1 MIKIKKQ
8 PINGC
13 IVVRKTEIFIKDLLA
28 NADVDVKLNG
38 DRPWDMRVH
47 DASLYDA
54 VSRHGSLG
62 LGEAYMAGLWD
73 CAQLDAFF
81 HRILRARLDEKVKTV
96 DVAWMAVVA
105 KLRNN
110 QSISR
115 AWEVGKVHYNLG
127 NAFYRDMLGPTMA
140 YSCGY
145 WADAGSLDE
154 AQNAKLDLICRKL
167 GLQPGM
173 TLLDIG
179 CGWGSLMKYAAEH
192 YGVSCTGVT
201 ISSEQAAY
209 GAERCKGLPVT
220 FSLMDYRGLQGT
232 FDRIASVGMF
242 EHVGRKNY
250 HEFFQVARRN
260 LAEDGLMLLHT
271 IGGNFCKSTTDA
283 WVNKYI
289 FPNGEIPSLAEI
301 AEAAQDYFVME
312 DVHNFGADY
321 DTTLMAWH
329 ANFEQIWPRY
339 KDQYPAHFYRM
350 WRYYLLCCAGTFRA
364 RSNQLWQIVL
374 SPDGQLGGYRRPHA
388 EGLQQGIPFIAD
400 SELPPDA

>member
-1 MIKIKKQ
+1 M
-8 PINGC
+8 
-13 IVVRKTEIFIKDLLA
+13 VRKAEIFIKNLLA
-28 NADVDVKLNG
+28 NADVELNG
-38 DRPWDMRVH
+38 DRPWDMQVH

-54 VSRHGSLG
+54 VTRHGSLG

-73 CAQLDAFF
+73 CARLDAFF
-81 HRILRARLDEKVKTV
+81 HRILRARLDEKVKTL

-289 FPNGEIPSLAEI
+289 FPNGEIPCLAEI
-301 AEAAQDYFVME
+301 TEAAQDCFVVE
-312 DVHNFGADY
+312 DVDNFGADY
-321 DTTLMAWH
+321 DPTLMAWH
-329 ANFEQIWPRY
+329 ANFEQIWPRH

-364 RSNQLWQIVL
+364 RSNQIWQIVL
-374 SPDGQLGGYRRPHA
+374 SPDGQPGGYRRPHA

>member
-1 MIKIKKQ
+1 M
-8 PINGC
+8 
-13 IVVRKTEIFIKDLLA
+13 VRKTEAFIKDLLA
-28 NADVDVKLNG
+28 NADVELNG
-38 DRPWDMRVH
+38 ARPWDMQVH
-47 DASLYDA
+47 DPRLYDA
-54 VSRHGSLG
+54 VCRQGSLG
-62 LGEAYMAGLWD
+62 LGEAYIAGLWD
-73 CAQLDAFF
+73 CARLDAFF
-81 HRILRARLDEKVKTV
+81 HRILRARLDEKIRTV
-96 DVAWMAVVA
+96 DAVWMAVVS

-110 QSISR
+110 QSIRR
-115 AWEVGKVHYNLG
+115 AWDVGKVHYNLG

-145 WADAGSLDE
+145 WLHAGSLDE

-179 CGWGSLMKYAAEH
+179 CGWGSLMRYAAEH

-220 FSLMDYRGLQGT
+220 FRLMDYRSLQGT

-250 HEFFQVARRN
+250 HEFFQVTQRN
-260 LAEDGLMLLHT
+260 LAEDGLLLLHT
-271 IGGNFCKSTTDA
+271 IGGNFRKRTTDA

-289 FPNGEIPSLAEI
+289 FPNGEIPCLAEI
-301 AEAAQDYFVME
+301 AEAAQDCFVVE

-321 DTTLMAWH
+321 DPTLMAWH

-339 KDQYPAHFYRM
+339 KDQYPEHFYRM

-374 SPDGQLGGYRRPHA
+374 SPHGQLGGYRRPHA
-388 EGLQQGIPFIAD
+388 EGPLQGIPFIAD

>member
-1 MIKIKKQ
+1 M
-8 PINGC
+8 
-13 IVVRKTEIFIKDLLA
+13 VRKTEAFIKELLA
-28 NADVDVKLNG
+28 NADVELNG
-38 DRPWDMRVH
+38 ARPWDMQVH
-47 DASLYDA
+47 DPRLYDA
-54 VSRHGSLG
+54 VCRQGSLG

-73 CAQLDAFF
+73 CARLDTFF
-81 HRILRARLDEKVKTV
+81 HRILRARLDEKVKTMDAV
-96 DVAWMAVVA
+96 WMAVVA

-110 QSISR
+110 QSASR

-145 WADAGSLDE
+145 WAEAGSLDE
-154 AQNAKLDLICRKL
+154 AQDAKLDLICRKL

-179 CGWGSLMKYAAEH
+179 CGWGSLMKYAAER

-220 FSLMDYRGLQGT
+220 FRLMDYRSLQGT

-250 HEFFQVARRN
+250 HEFFQVTQRN
-260 LAEDGLMLLHT
+260 LAEDGLLLLHT
-271 IGGNFCKSTTDA
+271 IGGNFRKRTTDA

-289 FPNGEIPSLAEI
+289 FPNGEIPCLAEI
-301 AEAAQDYFVME
+301 AEAAQDCFVVE

-321 DTTLMAWH
+321 DPTLMAWH
-329 ANFEQIWPRY
+329 ANFEGAWPRY

-374 SPDGQLGGYRRPHA
+374 SPHGQLGGYKRAGA
-388 EGLQQGIPFIAD
+388 ECISQIP
-400 SELPPDA
+400 LRQV

>member
-1 MIKIKKQ
+1 M
-8 PINGC
+8 
-13 IVVRKTEIFIKDLLA
+13 VRKAEIFIKDLLA
-28 NADVDVKLNG
+28 NADVELNG
-38 DRPWDMRVH
+38 DRPWDLQVH
-47 DASLYDA
+47 DSSLYDA
-54 VSRHGSLG
+54 VCRHGSLG

-73 CAQLDAFF
+73 CARLDAFF
-81 HRILRARLDEKVKTV
+81 HRILRARLDEKVKTM
-96 DVAWMAVVA
+96 DVVWTAVVA

-110 QSISR
+110 QSASR

-127 NAFYRDMLGPTMA
+127 NAFYRDMLGSTMA

-145 WADAGSLDE
+145 WAEAGSLDE
-154 AQNAKLDLICRKL
+154 AQDAKLDLICRKL

-173 TLLDIG
+173 TFLDIG
-179 CGWGSLMKYAAEH
+179 CGWGSLMKYAAER

-220 FSLMDYRGLQGT
+220 FRLMDYRSLQGT

-250 HEFFQVARRN
+250 HEFFQVAQRN

-271 IGGNFCKSTTDA
+271 IGGNFRKRTTDA

-289 FPNGEIPSLAEI
+289 FPNGEIPCLAEI
-301 AEAAQDYFVME
+301 AEAAQDCFVVE

-321 DTTLMAWH
+321 DPTLMAWH

-339 KDQYPAHFYRM
+339 KDQYPDYFYRM

-374 SPDGQLGGYRRPHA
+374 SPHGQLGGYRRPHA
-388 EGLQQGIPFIAD
+388 DGVLQGIPFIAD
-400 SELPPDA
+400 SELPSGA

>member
-1 MIKIKKQ
+1 M
-8 PINGC
+8 
-13 IVVRKTEIFIKDLLA
+13 VRKAEIFIKDLLA
-28 NADVDVKLNG
+28 NADVELNG
-38 DRPWDMRVH
+38 DRPWDLQVH
-47 DASLYDA
+47 DSSLYDA
-54 VSRHGSLG
+54 VCRHGSLG

-73 CAQLDAFF
+73 CARLDAFF
-81 HRILRARLDEKVKTV
+81 HRILRARLDEKVKTM
-96 DVAWMAVVA
+96 DVVWTAVVA

-110 QSISR
+110 QSASR

-127 NAFYRDMLGPTMA
+127 NAFYRDMLGSTMA

-145 WADAGSLDE
+145 WAEAGSLDE
-154 AQNAKLDLICRKL
+154 AQDAKLDLICRKL

-173 TLLDIG
+173 TFLDIG
-179 CGWGSLMKYAAEH
+179 CGWGSLMKYAAER

-220 FSLMDYRGLQGT
+220 FRLMDYRSLQGT

-250 HEFFQVARRN
+250 HEFFQVAQRN

-271 IGGNFCKSTTDA
+271 IGGNFRKRTTDA

-289 FPNGEIPSLAEI
+289 FPNGEIPCLAEI
-301 AEAAQDYFVME
+301 AEAAQDCFVVE

-321 DTTLMAWH
+321 DPTLMAWH

-339 KDQYPAHFYRM
+339 KDQYPDHFYRM

-374 SPDGQLGGYRRPHA
+374 SPHGQLGGYRRPHA
-388 EGLQQGIPFIAD
+388 DGVLQGIPFIAD
-400 SELPPDA
+400 SELPSGA

>member
-1 MIKIKKQ
+1 M
-8 PINGC
+8 
-13 IVVRKTEIFIKDLLA
+13 VRKTEAFIKELLA
-28 NADVDVKLNG
+28 NADVELNG
-38 DRPWDMRVH
+38 ARPWDMQVH
-47 DASLYDA
+47 DPSLYDA
-54 VSRHGSLG
+54 VCRQGSLG

-73 CAQLDAFF
+73 CARLDAFF
-81 HRILRARLDEKVKTV
+81 HRILRARLDEKVKTMDAV
-96 DVAWMAVVA
+96 WMAVVA

-110 QSISR
+110 QSASR

-145 WADAGSLDE
+145 WAEAGSLDE
-154 AQNAKLDLICRKL
+154 AQDAKLDLICRKL

-179 CGWGSLMKYAAEH
+179 CGWGSLMKYAAER

-220 FSLMDYRGLQGT
+220 FRLMDYRSLQGT

-250 HEFFQVARRN
+250 HEFFQVTQRN
-260 LAEDGLMLLHT
+260 LAEDGLLLLHT
-271 IGGNFCKSTTDA
+271 IGGNFRKRTTDA

-289 FPNGEIPSLAEI
+289 FPNGEIPCLAEI
-301 AEAAQDYFVME
+301 AEADQDCFVVE

-321 DTTLMAWH
+321 DPTLMAWH

-339 KDQYPAHFYRM
+339 KDQYPEHFYRM

-374 SPDGQLGGYRRPHA
+374 SPHGQLGGYRRPHA
-388 EGLQQGIPFIAD
+388 EGPLQGIPFIAD

>member
-1 MIKIKKQ
+1 M
-8 PINGC
+8 
-13 IVVRKTEIFIKDLLA
+13 VRKTEAFIKDLLA
-28 NADVDVKLNG
+28 NADVELNG
-38 DRPWDMRVH
+38 ERSWDMQVH
-47 DASLYDA
+47 DPSLYDA
-54 VSRHGSLG
+54 VCRQGSLG

-73 CAQLDAFF
+73 CARLDAFF
-81 HRILRARLDEKVKTV
+81 HRILRARLDEKIRTV
-96 DVAWMAVVA
+96 DAVWMAVVS

-110 QSISR
+110 QSIRR
-115 AWEVGKVHYNLG
+115 AWDVGKVHYNLG

-145 WADAGSLDE
+145 WLHAGSLEE

-179 CGWGSLMKYAAEH
+179 CGWGSLMRYAAEH

-209 GAERCKGLPVT
+209 GAEHCKGLPVV
-220 FSLMDYRGLQGT
+220 FRLMDYRSLDGT
-232 FDRIASVGMF
+232 YDRIASVGMF

-250 HEFFQVARRN
+250 HEFFQVTQRN
-260 LAEDGLMLLHT
+260 LAEDGLLLLHT
-271 IGGNFCKSTTDA
+271 IGGNFRKRTTDA

-289 FPNGEIPSLAEI
+289 FPNGEIPCLAEI
-301 AEAAQDYFVME
+301 AEAAQDCFVVE

-321 DTTLMAWH
+321 DPTLMAWH

-339 KDQYPAHFYRM
+339 KDQYPEHFYRM

-374 SPDGQLGGYRRPHA
+374 SPHGQLGGYRRPHA
-388 EGLQQGIPFIAD
+388 EGPLQGIPFIAD

>member
-1 MIKIKKQ
+1 M
-8 PINGC
+8 
-13 IVVRKTEIFIKDLLA
+13 VRKAEIFIKDLLA
-28 NADVDVKLNG
+28 NADVELNG
-38 DRPWDMRVH
+38 DRPWDLQVH
-47 DASLYDA
+47 DSSLYDA
-54 VSRHGSLG
+54 VCRHGSLG

-73 CAQLDAFF
+73 CARLDAFF
-81 HRILRARLDEKVKTV
+81 HRILRARLDEKVKTM
-96 DVAWMAVVA
+96 DVVWTAVVA

-110 QSISR
+110 QSASR

-127 NAFYRDMLGPTMA
+127 NAFYRDMLGSTMA

-145 WADAGSLDE
+145 WAEAGSLDE
-154 AQNAKLDLICRKL
+154 AQDAKLDLICRKL

-173 TLLDIG
+173 TFLDIG
-179 CGWGSLMKYAAEH
+179 CGWGSLMKYAAER

-220 FSLMDYRGLQGT
+220 FRLMDYRSLQGP

-250 HEFFQVARRN
+250 HEFFQVAQRN

-271 IGGNFCKSTTDA
+271 IGGNFRKRTTDA

-289 FPNGEIPSLAEI
+289 FPNGEIPCLAEI
-301 AEAAQDYFVME
+301 AEAAQDCFVVE

-321 DTTLMAWH
+321 DPTLMAWH

-339 KDQYPAHFYRM
+339 KDQYPDHFYRM

-374 SPDGQLGGYRRPHA
+374 SPHGQLGGYRRPHA
-388 EGLQQGIPFIAD
+388 DGVLQGIPFIAD
-400 SELPPDA
+400 SELPSGA

>member
-1 MIKIKKQ
+1 M
-8 PINGC
+8 
-13 IVVRKTEIFIKDLLA
+13 VRKTEAFIKELLA
-28 NADVDVKLNG
+28 NADVELNG
-38 DRPWDMRVH
+38 ARPWDMQVH
-47 DASLYDA
+47 DPRLYDA
-54 VSRHGSLG
+54 VCRQGSLG

-73 CAQLDAFF
+73 CARLDTFF
-81 HRILRARLDEKVKTV
+81 HRILRARLDEKIRTV
-96 DVAWMAVVA
+96 DAVWMAVVS

-110 QSISR
+110 QSTRR
-115 AWEVGKVHYNLG
+115 AWDVGQVHYNLG

-145 WADAGSLDE
+145 WLHAGSLDE

-179 CGWGSLMKYAAEH
+179 CGWGSLMKYAAER

-220 FSLMDYRGLQGT
+220 FRLMDYRSLQGT

-250 HEFFQVARRN
+250 HEFFQVTQRN
-260 LAEDGLMLLHT
+260 LAEDGLLLLHT
-271 IGGNFCKSTTDA
+271 IGGNFRKRTTDA

-289 FPNGEIPSLAEI
+289 FPNGEIPCLAEI
-301 AEAAQDYFVME
+301 AEAAQDCFVVE

-321 DTTLMAWH
+321 DPTLMAWH

-339 KDQYPAHFYRM
+339 KDQYPEHFYRM

-374 SPDGQLGGYRRPHA
+374 SPHGQLGGYRRPHA
-388 EGLQQGIPFIAD
+388 EGPLQGIPFIAD

>member
-1 MIKIKKQ
+1 M
-8 PINGC
+8 
-13 IVVRKTEIFIKDLLA
+13 VRKTEAFIKDLLA
-28 NADVDVKLNG
+28 NADVELNG
-38 DRPWDMRVH
+38 ERPWDMQVH
-47 DASLYDA
+47 DPSLYDA
-54 VSRHGSLG
+54 VCRQGSLG

-73 CAQLDAFF
+73 CARLDAFF
-81 HRILRARLDEKVKTV
+81 HRILRARLDEKVKTMDAV
-96 DVAWMAVVA
+96 WMAVVA

-110 QSISR
+110 QSASR

-145 WADAGSLDE
+145 WAEAGSLDE
-154 AQNAKLDLICRKL
+154 AQDAKLDLICRKL

-179 CGWGSLMKYAAEH
+179 CGWGSLMKYAAER

-220 FSLMDYRGLQGT
+220 FRLMDYRSLQGT

-250 HEFFQVARRN
+250 HEFFQVTQRN
-260 LAEDGLMLLHT
+260 LAEDGLLLLHT
-271 IGGNFCKSTTDA
+271 IGGNFRKRTTDA

-289 FPNGEIPSLAEI
+289 FPNGEIPCLAEI
-301 AEAAQDYFVME
+301 AEAAQDCFVVE

-321 DTTLMAWH
+321 DPPLMAWH

-339 KDQYPAHFYRM
+339 KDQYPEHFYRM

-374 SPDGQLGGYRRPHA
+374 SPHGQLGGYRRPHA
-388 EGLQQGIPFIAD
+388 EGPLQGIPFIAG